1 MQLNL
6 LSLPDDIEGESGTP
20 TEAETSSVAE
30 TPAAGK
36 STNGDVSL
44 DTAEGPRKAVSFYRP
59 ELREEILKELWDSQF
74 FTIITDQA
82 VKIAGENYVPLCI
95 RYLNKEDI
103 QCEETLAFI
112 PFVED
117 PAALADAIETAL
129 SEKWGL
135 NMDYCRGQALLSFGK
150 VGAHMRSVTSL
161 IAKKYPRAVR
171 TVSSAMSLNVWLAR
185 SSPAEE
191 VAEGALLIS
200 RILNWLTESA
210 ERQNKL
216 EEMIMHVFRG
226 DEGKGNELIDKLVKN
241 WEKSHDMHELMVEVF
256 EALMLCLNELKKD
269 GGSTNRQQAAEF
281 FEAIR
286 NFQFIFLT
294 VMQKNILSITKK
306 LSQSLQGKPLDM
318 LLAVGNFPDLKA
330 SLCKLR
336 SDIDVHHKA
345 WFDQA
350 VVLASKVQ
358 VTVLHSVL
366 LEPLSEFYKE
376 SISKDVVEHTVT
388 EIEDLFTDKVLDTF
402 RCLEIVPY
410 AMSKVETSILSGLM
424 FHLYKEDFP
433 DQASLH
439 SEVKSWKEKWLS
451 PLAGY
456 LPATVLD
463 TLKTSHIRSFSN
475 IETLLRLQVI
485 LPFSRKESNF
495 TQGKRS
501 LQEFLQ
507 RDQRSLADLF
517 LL

>member
-1 MQLNL
+1 M
-6 LSLPDDIEGESGTP
+6 PDDVEGKSAAPTESEASSGT
-20 TEAETSSVAE
+20 E
-30 TPAAGK
+30 TPAAET
-36 STNGDVSL
+36 STNGEVYL
-44 DTAEGPRKAVSFYRP
+44 DTVEGPRKAVSFYEP

-82 VKIAGENYVPLCI
+82 VKINGENYVPLCI

-103 QCEETLAFI
+103 QCEETLAFV

-117 PAALADAIETAL
+117 PAALADAIESAL

-135 NMDYCRGQALLSFGK
+135 NMDYCRGQTLLSFGK
-150 VGAHMRSVTSL
+150 VGAQMRSVSAL
-161 IAKKYPRAVR
+161 IAKKYPKAVR
-171 TVSSAMSLNVWLAR
+171 TVSSAMSLNLWLAR

-191 VAEGALLIS
+191 VADGALLIS
-200 RILNWLTESA
+200 RVLNWLTEDA
-210 ERQNKL
+210 ERQSKL
-216 EEMIMHVFRG
+216 EEMIMHVFRD

-241 WEKSHDMHELMVEVF
+241 WEKSHDMHELMVEVL
-256 EALMLCLNELKKD
+256 EAMMLCLNELKKE
-269 GGSTNRQQAAEF
+269 GSGTNRRQATEF

-294 VMQKNILSITKK
+294 VMQKNILSITKN

-336 SDIDVHHKA
+336 SDVDVNHKA

-366 LEPLSEFYKE
+366 LEPLSELYKE
-376 SISKDVVEHTVT
+376 SISKDVIEHTIT

-439 SEVKSWKEKWLS
+439 SEVKLWKEKWLN

-495 TQGKRS
+495 RQGKRS
-501 LQEFLQ
+501 LQEFIQ
-507 RDQRSLADLF
+507 QDQQSLADLF

>member
-1 MQLNL
+1 MNL
-6 LSLPDDIEGESGTP
+6 LSLPDDTVARSAAP
-20 TEAETSSVAE
+20 TELEASSVTE
-30 TPAAGK
+30 NPAAVK
-36 STNGDVSL
+36 STNGEVSL
-44 DTAEGPRKAVSFYRP
+44 DIVEGPRKAVSFYEP

-82 VKIAGENYVPLCI
+82 VKINGEHYVPLCI

-135 NMDYCRGQALLSFGK
+135 NMEYCRGQALLSFGK
-150 VGAHMRSVTSL
+150 VGTQMRSVSSL
-161 IAKKYPRAVR
+161 IAKKYPKVVR

-185 SSPAEE
+185 STPAEE
-191 VAEGALLIS
+191 VADGALLIS
-200 RILNWLTESA
+200 RILNWLTEDA
-210 ERQNKL
+210 ERQSKL
-216 EEMIMHVFRG
+216 EEMIMHVFRN
-226 DEGKGNELIDKLVKN
+226 DEGKGNELVDKLVKN
-241 WEKSHDMHELMVEVF
+241 WEKSHDMHEFMVEVL
-256 EALMLCLNELKKD
+256 EAIMLCLDELKNE
-269 GGSTNRQQAAEF
+269 GGAASRQQATQF
-281 FEAIR
+281 FDAIR

-336 SDIDVHHKA
+336 SDVDVHHKT

-350 VVLASKVQ
+350 VILASKVH
-358 VTVLHSVL
+358 VAVLHSVL

-376 SISKDVVEHTVT
+376 SISREVIEYTIT
-388 EIEDLFTDKVLDTF
+388 EIEDLFMDKVLDTF

-439 SEVKSWKEKWLS
+439 SEVKLWKEKWLN

-495 TQGKRS
+495 RQGRRS
-501 LQEFLQ
+501 LQEFIQ
-507 RDQRSLADLF
+507 QDQQSLADLYV
-517 LL
+517 L